1 MEIGEEGDRMSDLM
15 SNKAEMDKLHE
26 AKLELIGLIWSN
38 AESKLWT
45 LVQLVDQYQQKA
57 IDAGIWKLPKEPK
70 EVRKSKVLPFDAAE
84 GELCWDESRGVGM
97 EMRNGEWIDVS
108 ADYWLRLHGGEGR

>member
-1 MEIGEEGDRMSDLM
+1 VEIGEKGDRMSDLM
-15 SNKAEMDKLHE
+15 FSKAEMDKLYK

-45 LVQLVDQYQQKA
+45 LVQLVDQYQQQA
-57 IDAGIWKLPKEPK
+57 IDAGTWTLPREHK
-70 EVRKSKVLPFDAAE
+70 EVRKSKVLPFEAVD

-97 EMRNGEWIDVS
+97 EMQNGEWVDVS
-108 ADYWLRLHGGEGR
+108 ADYWLELHGERR